1 MPTHGYQGTG
11 SRASPRRPTMKT
23 LLFYVVVVFALVDP
37 ASAEQT
43 ITLGASVQETGSLA
57 NTGRYYRDGY
67 EFAVQKINER
77 GGVKVG
83 GERYKLALKIFD
95 NQSDVNLS
103 VRQYTQLLTQDKVNL
118 LLGPFASD
126 YALADSSVAE
136 KYEVPMIEGGGASDQ
151 IFSRGYKYIFG
162 TLPVASRYFEST
174 VEALAK
180 LDPKPKTV
188 ALLYADDAFDV
199 AVAKGARDQLQNG
212 GFKITQDERY
222 SSNTSDFSSLISQI
236 KSSAPDAVLV
246 AGHETEVLNFIR
258 QAKSLDFSPKL
269 YAFTVGV
276 PTADFRHALGH
287 DANYAFG
294 MTSWLPSASLK
305 DDYFSNAESFA
316 AEYKKQFGYD
326 PDYHAASAVADVE
339 ALVKAIE
346 AAGTLDPKKVRDA
359 IARVDFD
366 SLYGR
371 IQFNA
376 AGQINLP
383 QTVVQVQSDAVV
395 AIYGQKGLIS
405 KPLYPMPSWDKR
417 M

>member
-1 MPTHGYQGTG
+1 
-11 SRASPRRPTMKT
+11 MKT

>member
-1 MPTHGYQGTG
+1 
-11 SRASPRRPTMKT
+11 MKR
-23 LLFYVVVVFALVDP
+23 LLYSMIAAFALATP
-37 ASAEQT
+37 ALAEQT
-43 ITLGASVQETGSLA
+43 ITLGASVQETGRLA
-57 NTGRYYRDGY
+57 NTGRYYRDSY

-83 GERYKLALKIFD
+83 SEHYRLALKILD
-95 NQSDVNLS
+95 NQSDTNLS
-103 VRQYTQLLTQDKVNL
+103 VRQYTQLLTQDKVNF

-126 YALADSSVAE
+126 FALADSSVAE

-151 IFSRGYKYIFG
+151 IFSRGYQYIFG
-162 TLPVASRYFEST
+162 TLPIASKYFEST
-174 VEALAK
+174 VEVLAK
-180 LDPKPKTV
+180 LDPAPKTV

-199 AVAKGARDQLQNG
+199 AVAKGTREQLQAG

-236 KSSAPDAVLV
+236 KASASDVVLV

-258 QAKSLDFSPKL
+258 QSKSLDYSPKL

-276 PTADFRHALGH
+276 PTADFRGALGH
-287 DANYAFG
+287 DANFAFG

-305 DDYFSNAESFA
+305 DDYFSNAEVFA
-316 AEYKKQFGYD
+316 ADYKKQYGYD

-339 ALVKAIE
+339 AFVKAIE
-346 AAGTLDPKKVRDA
+346 AAGTLEPKKVREA
-359 IARVDFD
+359 IAKVDFE

-376 AGQINLP
+376 TGQINLP
-383 QTVVQVQSDAVV
+383 QTVIQVQNDSVV
-395 AIYGQKGLIS
+395 PIYGQKGFLA
-405 KPLYPMPSWDKR
+405 KPRYPMPAWDR
-417 M
+417 R